1 MYSDD
6 ETEATEKTAEKTMEK
21 TTEKTAQSQDEECKL
36 LVIVDDLI
44 RYLRIEKPI
53 FCVLKLCV

>member
-1 MYSDD
+1 MYFDD
-6 ETEATEKTAEKTMEK
+6 ETEITEKTMEK

>member
-6 ETEATEKTAEKTMEK
+6 ETEITEKTMEK

-53 FCVLKLCV
+53 CCVLKLCV

>member
-6 ETEATEKTAEKTMEK
+6 ETEATEKTTGKTMEQ

-36 LVIVDDLI
+36 LVIVDDLV
-44 RYLRIEKPI
+44 R
-53 FCVLKLCV
+53 CSS